1 MYFHV
6 LVKLMIFNI
15 FLMCLGF
22 KKQQLNVIAMIMLNY
37 MFCFTAVINSFPE
50 WCHHNPSYWQQD

>member
-22 KKQQLNVIAMIMLNY
+22 KNQQLNVIAMIMLNY

-50 WCHHNPSYWQQD
+50 